1 MYDKKVS
8 IMACACKKEKI
19 LSIEVG
25 EPNSTWDYSDS
36 KILTNFICKKDDA
49 EKVIVDM
56 DQKEYWKHEK
66 NYSEEVKSI
75 LAAPGTRNASNV
87 FFVDDVFVEEVKL
100 PASIKPG
107 TKYVYKVYDYSGDR
121 VASEYGTQKDIMAY
135 ISKKIKTK
143 YVYVTYNGKM
153 EKIEYSPKAVTDI
166 LNGLEKT
173 TSQFEIESVGRSGAT
188 DNMMFVTMFKNC
200 IK

>member
-1 MYDKKVS
+1 MPR
-8 IMACACKKEKI
+8 KKEKI
-19 LSIEVG
+19 LSLEVG
-25 EPNSTWDYSDS
+25 EPNSTWDYSNA
-36 KILTNFICKKDDA
+36 KILKNFICKKDDA

-87 FFVDDVFVEEVKL
+87 FFHEDVNVEEVKL
-100 PASIKPG
+100 PASVKPG
-107 TKYVYKVYDYSGDR
+107 TKYVYKIYDYSNDK
-121 VASEYGTQKDIMAY
+121 VNSEYGTQKDIIAY

-143 YVYVTYNGKM
+143 YVYVMYKGTVD
-153 EKIEYSPKAVTDI
+153 KIEYSPKSVTDI
-166 LNGLEKT
+166 LNELEET
-173 TSQFEIESVGRSGAT
+173 TSQFEIESVGRSGMT
-188 DNMMFVTMFKNC
+188 DNMLIVSIFKNC

>member
-1 MYDKKVS
+1 MPR
-8 IMACACKKEKI
+8 KKEKI
-19 LSIEVG
+19 LSLEVG
-25 EPNSTWDYSDS
+25 EPNSTWDYSNA
-36 KILTNFICKKDDA
+36 KILKNFICKKDDA

-87 FFVDDVFVEEVKL
+87 FFHEDVNVEEVKL
-100 PASIKPG
+100 PASVKPG
-107 TKYVYKVYDYSGDR
+107 TKYVYKIYDYSNDK
-121 VASEYGTQKDIMAY
+121 VNSEYGTQKDIIAY

-143 YVYVTYNGKM
+143 YVYVMYKGTMN
-153 EKIEYSPKAVTDI
+153 KIEYSPKSVTDI
-166 LNGLEKT
+166 LNELEET
-173 TSQFEIESVGRSGAT
+173 TSQFEIESVGRSGMT
-188 DNMMFVTMFKNC
+188 DNMLIVSIFKNC